1 MTPNQ
6 RTIEDYMDGF
16 RSTDHSRVLACLT
29 DDVEWVLPGVFH
41 ARGKADFANHIV
53 DEGFTG
59 RPTITVNR
67 MIEDH
72 DVVVAEGSVRASRED
87 GTLLNLLFCDVF
99 EMQNAKIRRLVS
111 YLVVTR

>member
-6 RTIEDYMDGF
+6 RTIEEYLDGF
-16 RSTDHSRVLACLT
+16 RMADRPRVLACLT

-41 ARGKADFANHIV
+41 ARGKNDFANHIV

-72 DVVVAEGSVRASRED
+72 DVVVAEGSVRAPRDD
-87 GTLLNLLFCDVF
+87 GTFLNLLFCDVF
-99 EMQNAKIRRLVS
+99 DMKEAKIRRLIS
-111 YLVVTR
+111 YLVLTR

>member
-6 RTIEDYMDGF
+6 RTIQEYMDGF
-16 RSTDHSRVLACLT
+16 RTTDHPRVLACLT

-41 ARGKADFANHIV
+41 VRGKDDFANHIV
-53 DEGFTG
+53 DEGFSG

-67 MIEDH
+67 VIEDK
-72 DVVVAEGSVRASRED
+72 DVVVAEGSVRAPRDD
-87 GTLLNLLFCDVF
+87 GSFLNLLFCDVF
-99 EMQNAKIRRLVS
+99 DMKDAKIRRLIS